1 VDGTSRTDLKP
12 LATTGWLLH
21 KLAGPARF
29 RWGFMLQLILLRH
42 AKAES
47 PEATDD
53 FDRALA
59 PRGREDAPQV
69 AAALA
74 AEGAAPDIALV
85 SDARRTRET
94 WELAAPFFPKTRV
107 KYLHSLYH
115 CSAEMLMAAAEL
127 ADTDRVM
134 LIGHNPGMHELASR
148 LAHRNNPL
156 ETKLRSKFPTAA
168 GAMFT
173 RKDKESAWKL
183 QAYVT
188 PKMISD

>member
-1 VDGTSRTDLKP
+1 MPGL
-12 LATTGWLLH
+12 LLH

-29 RWGFMLQLILLRH
+29 RWGSMLQIILMRH

-47 PEATDD
+47 PEETDD

-74 AEGAAPDIALV
+74 AEGVAPDIALV
-85 SDARRTRET
+85 SDSKRTRET
-94 WELAAPFFPKTRV
+94 WELIASSFPKTRV

-127 ADTDRVM
+127 ADAKSVM
-134 LIGHNPGMHELASR
+134 LVGHNPGMHELASR
-148 LAHRNNPL
+148 LAHRNNQL
-156 ETKLRSKFPTAA
+156 ESKLRAKFPTAA
-168 GAMFT
+168 AAVFA
-173 RKDKESAWKL
+173 RKDKDSAWKL
-183 QAYVT
+183 QAFVT

>member
-1 VDGTSRTDLKP
+1 VDGPLRTNLGV
-12 LATTGWLLH
+12 LATPGWLLH
-21 KLAGPARF
+21 KLALLARL
-29 RWGFMLQLILLRH
+29 RGLMLQLILMRH

-59 PRGREDAPQV
+59 ARGRDDAPQV

-85 SDARRTRET
+85 SDAKRTRET
-94 WELAAPFFPKTRV
+94 WELVSASFPKAKV
-107 KYLHSLYH
+107 KHLHSLYH